1 MYYRE
6 ARGAFIVFDVTKEK
20 TFQSVTK
27 WKQDIDSKVTLPN
40 GKIIPVVLLA
50 NKVPSFL
57 IPQSN
62 ISSVIYSKKKK
73 EDH

>member
-6 ARGAFIVFDVTKEK
+6 ARGAFIVFDATKDK
-20 TFQSVTK
+20 TFQSVIK

-50 NKVPSFL
+50 NKVAA
-57 IPQSN
+57 
-62 ISSVIYSKKKK
+62 KKLTQI
-73 EDH
+73 